1 MLAIKLCHLSTCV
14 HVCSISRHEFE
25 LFRCNLF
32 EICVLCARNNEFNK
46 YIVLSKQ
53 FKDSLFNMK
62 ETILSNCERSFIVRA
77 IAEGQVRLCTL
88 HVSAVTRHL
97 NIMHCLNKI

>member
-1 MLAIKLCHLSTCV
+1 MHAIKLYRLSTCV

-32 EICVLCARNNEFNK
+32 EIPLLCARKNEFSK

-62 ETILSNCERSFIVRA
+62 ETILSNCEKSFIVRA
-77 IAEGQVRLCTL
+77 IAEGKVRLCTL
-88 HVSAVTRHL
+88 HVRAVARRL

>member
-1 MLAIKLCHLSTCV
+1 MYAIKLDHLSTCV
-14 HVCSISRHEFE
+14 HVCSISRREFE
-25 LFRCNLF
+25 LFRCNSF
-32 EICVLCARNNEFNK
+32 EIRVLCARKNEFNK

-62 ETILSNCERSFIVRA
+62 ETILSSCEKSFIVRA
-77 IAEGQVRLCTL
+77 IAEGKVRLCTL
-88 HVSAVTRHL
+88 HVNAVARHL

>member
-1 MLAIKLCHLSTCV
+1 MHAIKLCHLSTCV
-14 HVCSISRHEFE
+14 HVCSISRHELE

-32 EICVLCARNNEFNK
+32 EIRVLCARKNEFNK

-62 ETILSNCERSFIVRA
+62 ETILSNCEKSFIVRA
-77 IAEGQVRLCTL
+77 IAEGKVRLCTL
-88 HVSAVTRHL
+88 HVSAVARHL
-97 NIMHCLNKI
+97 NIMHRQNKI

>member
-1 MLAIKLCHLSTCV
+1 MHAIKLCRLSTCV

-32 EICVLCARNNEFNK
+32 EIRLLSARKNEFNK

-53 FKDSLFNMK
+53 FKDLLFNMK
-62 ETILSNCERSFIVRA
+62 ETILAVCEKSFVVRA
-77 IAEGQVRLCTL
+77 IAEGKVRLCTL
-88 HVSAVTRHL
+88 QHA
-97 NIMHCLNKI
+97 I